1 MNLLKLSLVASLF
14 AVMIGC
20 NSSSSTTTTPTE
32 ASAKPAASSETAL
45 KVGIVFDSGGRGDKS
60 FNDSAYAGI
69 ERAVKELGIEEA
81 NIQSKSPAE
90 YEANLQALAQKKV
103 DIVFAVGLGMQQA
116 LAKVAPKFPDTKFAI
131 VDGDSSGENTRSL
144 KFKEEQGSFLAGY
157 LAGLMSK
164 TGKIGF
170 VGGMEIPLIKK
181 FEYGYFAGAKMAN
194 PAIVLLP
201 SKYTGSWD
209 NPDKGKAAAAVLY
222 SSGAD
227 IVYHAAGRA
236 GLGIFAA
243 AKEANKYA
251 IGVDS
256 NQDDIE
262 KGTVLTSMIKRV
274 DEAVFQTIKDLK
286 DGKFTPGEKMYDAAS
301 GGVGLTEFPNT
312 RDIIGEANIAK
323 LKEIQAKLA
332 SGEIVAPAN
341 AEEFAKM
348 AK

>member
-170 VGGMEIPLIKK
+170 VGGM
-181 FEYGYFAGAKMAN
+181 AGAKMAN

-243 AKEANKYA
+243 AKEANKYV

-301 GGVGLTEFPNT
+301 GGVGLTEFANT